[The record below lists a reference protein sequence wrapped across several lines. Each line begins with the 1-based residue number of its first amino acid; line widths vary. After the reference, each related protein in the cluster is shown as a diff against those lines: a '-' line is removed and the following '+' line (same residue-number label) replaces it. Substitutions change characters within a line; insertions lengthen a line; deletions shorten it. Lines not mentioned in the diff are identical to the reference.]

1 MGRFVSATNVVA
13 SQRLRRIPHPQRVW
27 YPVRR
32 NVWGSLMTDKN
43 ISRGVS
49 TLLIVSAVLLGILVP
64 GGPIETRD
72 FSHISPVIL
81 GIFNTF
87 LTGLGIGSFVFAYIA
102 LKGKRWA
109 FIVSFVCGISYFLV
123 YTLDLFK
130 IFPVSPNEMPAALL
144 VIETVGILVSI
155 PLAYLSL
162 RAIQMPM
169 EPTFS
174 HEANTVMNKK
184 HVLILAVMI
193 LAGIGI
199 IIFATLAAMGK

>member
-1 MGRFVSATNVVA
+1 MAG
-13 SQRLRRIPHPQRVW
+13 
-27 YPVRR
+27 
-32 NVWGSLMTDKN
+32 KN
-43 ISRGVS
+43 MSKGVS
-49 TLLIVSAVLLGILVP
+49 TLLMLSAVLLGILVP

-81 GIFNTF
+81 GAFNTF
-87 LTGLGIGSFVFAYIA
+87 MTSLGICSFVFAYFA

-109 FIVSFVCGISYFLV
+109 FIASFICGISYFLV
-123 YTLDLFK
+123 YGLDLGK

-144 VIETVGILVSI
+144 AIEIVGILVTI

-169 EPTFS
+169 ELSFAY
-174 HEANTVMNKK
+174 EAGTEMNKK
-184 HVLILAVMI
+184 RVLILAVMV
-193 LAGIGI
+193 LVGIGI